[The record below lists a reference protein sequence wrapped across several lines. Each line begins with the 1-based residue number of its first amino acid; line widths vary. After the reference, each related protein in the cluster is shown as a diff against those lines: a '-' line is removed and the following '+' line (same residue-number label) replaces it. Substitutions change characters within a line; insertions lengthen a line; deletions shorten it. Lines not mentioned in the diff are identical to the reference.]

1 MVQTA
6 YGTEPTA
13 GLTELPISCKIL
25 DMRYSIGDKH
35 KVLRGFDAPNACTL
49 LEQCSDI
56 SLHLEYI
63 PQLDDTLLARLA
75 NRTAEMKLTPLA
87 FVLELNHYN
96 TTVANKSS
104 YLFWGCK
111 CKNVNISSSINNEYI
126 ISADFS
132 VKQTASVNNSLASL
146 AAWTVPAPL
155 TGAYLAFNV
164 AGTIVKTGGATA
176 YLTESINIDINHNT
190 TDKYDHDSTIKQY
203 CIEGAYDIT
212 GSCDISLDEGGRV
225 YTNEILDQTEF
236 ILTVTMGAAGAPIIT
251 IPGCKWKTGGVDANI
266 SGDILA
272 DSASFTGKPS
282 DGVLDT
288 IVT

>member
-6 YGTEPTA
+6 YATEPTD

-25 DMRYSIGDKH
+25 DMKYSIGDKH
-35 KVLRGFDAPNACTL
+35 KVLRGFDEPNACHL
-49 LEQCSDI
+49 LTQCSDI
-56 SLHLEYI
+56 TLHLEYI
-63 PQLDDTLLARLA
+63 PQADDTLLAYLV

-87 FVLELNHYN
+87 FVLETNTYN

-111 CKNVNISSSINNEYI
+111 CKNVNIAASINNEYI

-132 VKQTASVNNSLASL
+132 VKQSKSVNNSLSSL
-146 AAWTVPAPL
+146 AAWTMPAAL
-155 TGAYLAFNV
+155 TGAYLAFNI

-176 YLTESINIDINHNT
+176 YLTESISIDINHNT
-190 TDKYDHDSTIKQY
+190 TDKYDHDSLIKQY

-212 GSCDISLDEGGRV
+212 GSMDISLDEGGRV

-236 ILTVTMGAAGAPIIT
+236 TLIVTMGGAGSPIIT
-251 IPGCKWKTGGVDANI
+251 IPGCKWRTGGVDVNI
-266 SGDILA
+266 SGDILV
-272 DSASFTGKPS
+272 DSASFTGKPT